1 MAGCRPDPRRRCRS
15 GGGRRGGGQTQ
26 RDPGADDPA
35 GEAERHGAAG
45 SSSSAF
51 EQPVDHLKPWK
62 GTFRQRLTLYHESF
76 AEPIVF
82 YSGGYG
88 IGTNPRRTEV
98 TQILES
104 NQLVVEHRFF
114 PASRPDPPDWS
125 DLSIFQQASDD
136 HRLVK
141 AFRPL
146 YAGRWLRSG
155 ASKGGMQ
162 ATYHTRFYPGDTDGL
177 VAYVAPNDAIDAHDR
192 YQTFLE
198 EVGDDPQCREDLK
211 ALQREIL
218 LRRDAILPMIVA
230 QVGPHAFDR
239 IIGSPEKAL
248 ELVVTELPFTFWQF
262 ATGEFDCAFVPSAGA
277 SSEDIFLF
285 LDSWATFLFY
295 TDDFVQET
303 YFFQAGTQL
312 GYPKVTDAH
321 IRDLLLFPGADVP
334 RSFVRPELQAEM
346 GPFQRWAMLDIDLFV
361 RFLGGASCSSTA
373 RPTRGEPNAS
383 SPVRFVPD
391 SYVYTA
397 PDMHHG
403 ANVATLAPAD
413 RDAAI
418 ATIRRWAGLPPLA
431 APGLVALRGRLSQEP
446 ALDYVRADDASSAPD
461 GALKRTGA
469 RISLPCVRRRPPERS
484 AGRACLR

>member
-1 MAGCRPDPRRRCRS
+1 MARTLWRAAALTLVAAAGPAAADEVVEKLNAVP
-15 GGGRRGGGQTQ
+15 GLTILQEKPTPWGGRFFVLG
-26 RDPGADDPA
+26 
-35 GEAERHGAAG
+35 
-45 SSSSAF
+45 F

-136 HRLVK
+136 HRLVQ
-141 AFRPL
+141 ALRPL

-162 ATYHTRFYPGDTDGL
+162 ATYHTRFHPGDTDGL
-177 VAYVAPNDAIDAHDR
+177 VAYVAPNDAIDTHDR
-192 YQTFLE
+192 YQRFLD

-211 ALQREIL
+211 TLQREIL

-230 QVGPHAFDR
+230 QVGPHAFDQ

-248 ELVVTELPFTFWQF
+248 ELLVTELPFTFWQF
-262 ATGEFDCAFVPSAGA
+262 ATPGFDCAFVPPAGA
-277 SSEDIFLF
+277 PTEDLFLF

-295 TDDFVQET
+295 TDDFVEET

-312 GYPKVTDAH
+312 GYPRVADAH

-346 GPFQRWAMLDIDLFV
+346 GPFQWWAMLDVDLFV
-361 RFLGGASCSSTA
+361 RFLGRRQLFIYGETDPWGAE
-373 RPTRGEPNAS
+373 RFEPGPFAA
-383 SPVRFVPD
+383 D

-431 APGLVALRGRLSQEP
+431 ARDLVALRGRLAQEP
-446 ALDYVRADDASSAPD
+446 ALDYVERMTRRGRP
-461 GALKRTGA
+461 LA
-469 RISLPCVRRRPPERS
+469 R
-484 AGRACLR
+484 